1 MSELGFIAAMHDV
14 RDAMIARLGL
24 RELPIADELAHADA
38 ELHGQP
44 ITCRVEHLGGA
55 VRARFAT
62 VVGAGIEV
70 ASVLA
75 IAPPSFALPIF
86 GADLVAIGP
95 TRALVVLDLS
105 PTSAAHDDLGA
116 LVERLRLRPELPR
129 AGALPQWCE
138 GLMSPHH
145 VFARIELVHAA
156 AARGIFRDF
165 ARSFAELRAD
175 ASPRPTSADDAAVAT
190 RRWLAAH
197 RTDDKSFGV
206 LAHAFGAAWTRRAID
221 EALFPVGWS

>member
-1 MSELGFIAAMHDV
+1 MSAFGFVAAMHDV

-24 RELPIADELAHADA
+24 RELAIDGELARADA

-44 ITCRVEHLGGA
+44 IAYRVEHVGGA

-62 VVGAGIEV
+62 VVGAGLEV

-75 IAPPSFALPIF
+75 IAPPALGLPIF
-86 GADLVAIGP
+86 GADLVALGP

-105 PTSAAHDDLGA
+105 PTIDEHGDLA
-116 LVERLRLRPELPR
+116 KLAERLRLRPELPR
-129 AGALPQWCE
+129 AGTLPKWCE
-138 GLMSPHH
+138 GMMSSHH

-156 AARGIFRDF
+156 AARALFRDF

-175 ASPRPTSADDAAVAT
+175 ASPRPASSDVAAIAT

-206 LAHAFGAAWTRRAID
+206 LAHVFGESWTRRAID
-221 EALFPVGWS
+221 EVLFPVGWP